1 MKASENIKGAL
12 ASLLNQYL
20 GRQFDTECKIGL
32 TADIRDLIY
41 FRSDQSLLLL
51 RDYKISLSL
60 KDQTV
65 NIEIIPLSA
74 LGIMRFESMG
84 FIIEDEDLE
93 KLDNEDLAKLAGIHH
108 KKKTRLKF
116 LS

>member
-1 MKASENIKGAL
+1 
-12 ASLLNQYL
+12 
-20 GRQFDTECKIGL
+20 
-32 TADIRDLIY
+32 
-41 FRSDQSLLLL
+41 
-51 RDYKISLSL
+51 
-60 KDQTV
+60 
-65 NIEIIPLSA
+65 
-74 LGIMRFESMG
+74 MG